1 VNSADST
8 SSVLDHGSDTRPGT
22 LALFTTLVRFVTVRA
37 KEKFTHRVARLAMRR
52 LRKDPAKLRRALQQA
67 RQVLIVCH
75 GNIIRSAFAAQL
87 LQQLLGARRRVRI
100 ASAGLEATPGRPP
113 HPNALR
119 LARRLH
125 IDLSRHAAS
134 RVSLDDIRAS
144 DVVFAVDVP
153 QFAALRTRFPAA
165 SDKMFPLTCLAPST
179 PLEIADPINGDDRAF
194 EVCFAHI
201 IRAIDPIRRA
211 IVGSA
216 TSR

>member
-1 VNSADST
+1 MNSVDSR
-8 SSVLDHGSDTRPGT
+8 SSLLEPGSDTRPGT
-22 LALFTTLVRFVTVRA
+22 LALFTTLVRFVAVRA
-37 KEKFTHRVARLAMRR
+37 KERFTHRVARQAMRR
-52 LRKDPAKLRRALQQA
+52 LRKDPAKLTRALQPA

-75 GNIIRSAFAAQL
+75 GNIIRSAFAAHL
-87 LQQLLGARRRVRI
+87 LRQLLGARRPVRI
-100 ASAGLEATPGRPP
+100 ASAGLEAAPGRPP

-165 SDKMFPLTCLAPST
+165 RDKMFPLTCLAPST
-179 PLEIADPINGDDRAF
+179 PLEIADPINGDDTAF